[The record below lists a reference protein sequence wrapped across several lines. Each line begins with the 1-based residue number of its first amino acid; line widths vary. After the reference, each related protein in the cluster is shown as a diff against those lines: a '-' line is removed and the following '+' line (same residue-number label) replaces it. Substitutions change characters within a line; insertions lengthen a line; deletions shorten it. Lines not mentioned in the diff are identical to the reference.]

1 MDKLAL
7 TRSTAKLRKPAPFTR
22 SLGRVA
28 RHSHDLLFKAIHGN
42 SLIYNAC
49 WEDPRIDR
57 ELLALDANSQV
68 VMLTSAGCNA
78 LDYLLDGPAAI
89 HTVDVNSRQNALL
102 QLKLALL
109 RRGIFEDLFWM
120 FGRGVHLEINKLYAQ
135 LSPDLPDFA
144 RTFWDKHLGYF
155 ESFGPRGSFY
165 YRGASGLAAWLFSRY
180 LLQVKRSLREGF
192 SELLECQSLREQRR
206 TFAKIEPTLWDQL
219 TRWCVQQPLLMS
231 MLGVPRTQIQLME
244 QTDGSIQRYVDRCLR
259 HVLTEIPLHDNYF
272 WRVYLTGSY
281 TRTCCPN
288 YVKADHFAKLR
299 QSADRIFTHTA
310 TLHDFLLLHPGE
322 YSHFV
327 LLDHQDWLAHHAPG
341 ALARE
346 WRLILANSRPGTK
359 ILLRSASA
367 QPDFLPSEVR
377 TRLRFCPE
385 RTEPLHP
392 LDRVGTYASVHL
404 AEVLR

>member
-1 MDKLAL
+1 MDKLDL
-7 TRSTAKLRKPAPFTR
+7 RRIRHRLRKPANLTH
-22 SLGRVA
+22 SLDRVA
-28 RHSHDLLFKAIHGN
+28 SRSHDLLFKAIHGN

-57 ELLALDANSQV
+57 ALLALDSHSRV

-78 LDYLLDGPAAI
+78 LDYLLDAPAEI
-89 HTVDVNSRQNALL
+89 HTVDVNARQNALL
-102 QLKLALL
+102 QLKLALF
-109 RRGIFEDLFWM
+109 RQGAFEDLFLM
-120 FGRGVHLEINKLYAQ
+120 FGRGTHWEMNPLYQQ
-135 LSPDLPDFA
+135 LSTHLPDFA
-144 RTFWDKHLGYF
+144 RDFWDKHLGYF
-155 ESFGPRGSFY
+155 DSSGPRFSFY

-180 LLQVKRSLREGF
+180 LLQVKRSLRNGF
-192 SELLECQSLREQRR
+192 MDLLECQSLREQQT

-244 QTDGSIQRYVDRCLR
+244 QTDGTIHRYVDRCLR
-259 HVLTEIPLHDNYF
+259 HVFTEIPMCDNYF

-288 YVKADHFAKLR
+288 YVKAEHFGTLHQYAG
-299 QSADRIFTHTA
+299 RIFTHTA

-327 LLDHQDWLAHHAPG
+327 LLDHQDWLAHHAPDT
-341 ALARE
+341 LAKE

-367 QPDFLPSEVR
+367 QPDFLPSDAR
-377 TRLRFCPE
+377 ARLRFFPE
-385 RTEPLHP
+385 QTEPLHQ

-404 AEVLR
+404 AEVIA